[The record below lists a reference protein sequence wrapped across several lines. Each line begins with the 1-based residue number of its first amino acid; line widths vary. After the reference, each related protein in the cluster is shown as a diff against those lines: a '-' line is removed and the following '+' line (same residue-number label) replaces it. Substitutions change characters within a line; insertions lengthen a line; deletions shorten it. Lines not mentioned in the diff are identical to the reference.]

1 MFGWLYECNYASV
14 FLILPSLVVVVYF
27 AVKSLNEMKIALGQ
41 INPII
46 GNLDYNKEKIVK
58 GYERGINANAD
69 LVIFPELALVG
80 YPPLDLV
87 EKSEFRIAVNKKIN
101 ELAKITGDV
110 GLLFGAITE
119 DDDRVG
125 TNIHNSAVLCY
136 NGKVQFIQPK
146 SLIPNYDVFDEM
158 RYFEPAKDVF
168 VHEFRGEKLGISV
181 CEDIWNDAD
190 YWYKRRYYVDPIETL
205 KKKGATV
212 LINISASPYSFG
224 KRKERL
230 EMLSILCK
238 QDKIPLAYVCCVGVQ
253 TDLVFDGGSMCLDK
267 KGKLVQLGKSY
278 EEDFIQ
284 FDTEKDKEIK
294 VDVEKSFEE
303 EVLTSLIYGVKEY
316 FEKMNFKKAIV
327 GLSGGLDSAMVTYIA
342 VEALGKENVHVIL
355 MPSKYSSEGSV
366 TDSEKLIN
374 NLSISSDNVSIQPVV
389 DETINQLNPKFKQKL
404 GKLTGE
410 NIQARIRGVYLMAF
424 SNNDNYLVLTTGNKS
439 ELAVGYCTL
448 YGDMSGSLAVVADV
462 YKSDLYKIANFINK
476 NNEIIPKEII
486 LKPPSAELSPN
497 QKDQDDL
504 PPYEL
509 LDKIL
514 KMYLEENKE
523 YDEINS
529 IINDEKVVKKVLRM
543 VDINEFK
550 RRQAAPA
557 LRVSRKAFGYGRR
570 YPIVQGWRS

>member
-1 MFGWLYECNYASV
+1 
-14 FLILPSLVVVVYF
+14 
-27 AVKSLNEMKIALGQ
+27 MKIALCQ

-46 GNLDYNKEKIVK
+46 GNLDYNKEKIIK
-58 GYERGINANAD
+58 GYEKGVKANAD
-69 LVIFPELALVG
+69 LVIFPELSLVG

-87 EKSEFRIAVNKKIN
+87 EKTEFRKAVSKKVN
-101 ELAKITGDV
+101 EISKITGDV

-119 DDDRVG
+119 DDDRIG

-136 NGKVQFIQPK
+136 NGKIQFIQPK

-168 VHEFRGEKLGISV
+168 IHEYKGEKLGISI

-190 YWYKRRYYVDPIETL
+190 YWYKRRYYVDPVEIL
-205 KKKGATV
+205 RKKGATV

-238 QDKIPLAYVCCVGVQ
+238 QDKVPLAYVCCVGVQ
-253 TDLVFDGGSMCLDK
+253 TDLVFDGGSMCLDSS
-267 KGKLVQLGKSY
+267 GNLVQIGKSY
-278 EEDFIQ
+278 EEDFIL
-284 FDTEKDKEIK
+284 FDTKNDKKINTE
-294 VDVEKSFEE
+294 VEKSFEE
-303 EVLTSLIYGVKEY
+303 EVLLSLIYGVREY
-316 FEKMNFKKAIV
+316 FEKMNFKKAVV

-342 VEALGKENVHVIL
+342 VKALGKENVNVLL
-355 MPSKYSSEGSV
+355 MPSKYSSKGSI

-374 NLSISSDNVSIQPVV
+374 NLSISSDNVSIQTVV
-389 DETINQLNPKFKQKL
+389 DETINQLTPKFKKKL
-404 GKLTGE
+404 GKLTEE

-448 YGDMSGSLAVVADV
+448 YGDMSGSLAVIADV
-462 YKSDLYKIANFINK
+462 YKSDLYRIAKFINRK
-476 NNEIIPKEII
+476 EEIIPDEII
-486 LKPPSAELSPN
+486 TKPPSAELSPN

-523 YDEINS
+523 FDEINS
-529 IINDEKVVKKVLRM
+529 IIKDEAVVKKILRL
-543 VDINEFK
+543 VDMNEFK

>member
-1 MFGWLYECNYASV
+1 
-14 FLILPSLVVVVYF
+14 
-27 AVKSLNEMKIALGQ
+27 MKIALCQ

-46 GNLDYNKEKIVK
+46 GNLNYNKDKIIK
-58 GYERGINANAD
+58 GYEKGIKEKAD
-69 LVIFPELALVG
+69 LVIFPELSLVG

-87 EKSEFRIAVNKKIN
+87 EKEEFRLEVHKKIR
-101 ELAKITGDV
+101 EIAKVTGKV

-119 DDDRVG
+119 DDDLIG

-136 NGKVQFIQPK
+136 DGKVQFIQPK

-168 VHEFRGEKLGISV
+168 VHQFKGEKLGISV

-190 YWYKRRYYVDPIETL
+190 YWYRRRYSEDPVDKL
-205 KKKGATV
+205 MKKGATI

-230 EMLSILCK
+230 EMFSLLCK
-238 QDKIPLAYVCCVGVQ
+238 QNKIPLAYVCCVGVQ
-253 TDLVFDGGSMCLDK
+253 TDLVFDGASLCLNK
-267 KGKLVQLGKSY
+267 NGKLIQLGKVY
-278 EEDFIQ
+278 EEDFIL
-284 FDTEKDKEIK
+284 FDTKNGNEVKT
-294 VDVEKSFEE
+294 VVEKSFEE
-303 EVLTSLIYGVKEY
+303 EVLSSLIYGVKEY
-316 FEKMNFKKAIV
+316 FEKMNFKKSVV
-327 GLSGGLDSAMVTYIA
+327 GLSGGLDSAMVAFIA
-342 VEALGKENVHVIL
+342 VKSLGKENVHVVL
-355 MPSKYSSEGSV
+355 MPSKYSSSGSIS
-366 TDSEKLIN
+366 DAEKLIK
-374 NLSISSDNVSIQPVV
+374 NLGILSDNVSIQPVV
-389 DETINQLNPKFKQKL
+389 EKTTELLRPKFKNKIARI
-404 GKLTGE
+404 TEE

-448 YGDMSGSLAVVADV
+448 YGDMSGSLAVIADV
-462 YKSDLYKIANFINK
+462 YKSDLYKIARFINRK
-476 NNEIIPKEII
+476 KEIIPKEII
-486 LKPPSAELSPN
+486 SKAPSAELSLN
-497 QKDQDDL
+497 QKDEDDL

-509 LDKIL
+509 LDRIL

-523 YDEINS
+523 YNEINA
-529 IINDEKVVKKVLRM
+529 IIKNQKIVKKVLRM

-570 YPIVQGWRS
+570 YPIVQGWRT

>member
-1 MFGWLYECNYASV
+1 
-14 FLILPSLVVVVYF
+14 
-27 AVKSLNEMKIALGQ
+27 MKIALCQ

-46 GNLDYNKEKIVK
+46 GNLDYNKDKIIK
-58 GYERGINANAD
+58 GYERGVKVKAD
-69 LVIFPELALVG
+69 LVIFPELSLVG

-87 EKSEFRIAVNKKIN
+87 EKSEFRKAVNKKIN

-158 RYFEPAKDVF
+158 RYFEPAKDVY
-168 VHEFRGEKLGISV
+168 VHEFGGEKLGISV

-190 YWYKRRYYVDPIETL
+190 YWYKRRYYVDPVETL

-212 LINISASPYSFG
+212 LINISASPYSYG

-230 EMLSILCK
+230 EMLSILCR

-267 KGKLVQLGKSY
+267 KGKLVHLGKAY
-278 EEDFIQ
+278 EEDFIL

-303 EVLTSLIYGVKEY
+303 EVLSSLIYGVREY
-316 FEKMNFKKAIV
+316 FEKMKFKKAVV
-327 GLSGGLDSAMVTYIA
+327 GLSGGLDSAMVTFIA
-342 VEALGKENVHVIL
+342 VKALGKENVHVVL
-355 MPSKYSSEGSV
+355 MPSKYSSKGSV
-366 TDSEKLIN
+366 TDSEKLIK
-374 NLSISSDNVSIQPVV
+374 NLGISSDNVSIQPVV
-389 DETINQLNPKFKQKL
+389 DETINHLTPKFKQKL

-448 YGDMSGSLAVVADV
+448 YGDMSGSLAVIADV
-462 YKSDLYKIANFINK
+462 YKSDLYRIANFINRK
-476 NNEIIPKEII
+476 KEIIPEEII

-523 YDEINS
+523 FDEINS
-529 IINDEKVVKKVLRM
+529 IIKDEKVVKKVLRM
-543 VDINEFK
+543 VDLNEFK

-570 YPIVQGWRS
+570 YPMVQGWRT

>member
-1 MFGWLYECNYASV
+1 
-14 FLILPSLVVVVYF
+14 
-27 AVKSLNEMKIALGQ
+27 MKIALCQ

-46 GNLDYNKEKIVK
+46 GNLDYNKEKIIK
-58 GYERGINANAD
+58 GYEKGVKANAD
-69 LVIFPELALVG
+69 LVIFPELSLVG

-87 EKSEFRIAVNKKIN
+87 EKTEFRKAVSKKVN
-101 ELAKITGDV
+101 EISKITGDV

-119 DDDRVG
+119 DDDRIG

-136 NGKVQFIQPK
+136 NGKIQFIQPK

-168 VHEFRGEKLGISV
+168 IHEYKGEKLGISI

-190 YWYKRRYYVDPIETL
+190 YWYKRRYYVDPVEIL
-205 KKKGATV
+205 RKKGATV

-230 EMLSILCK
+230 EMLSILCR
-238 QDKIPLAYVCCVGVQ
+238 QDKVPLAYVCCVGVQ
-253 TDLVFDGGSMCLDK
+253 TDLVFDGGSMCLDSS
-267 KGKLVQLGKSY
+267 GNLVQIGKSY
-278 EEDFIQ
+278 EEDFIL
-284 FDTEKDKEIK
+284 FDTKNDKKINTE
-294 VDVEKSFEE
+294 VEKSFEE
-303 EVLTSLIYGVKEY
+303 EVLLSLIYGVREY
-316 FEKMNFKKAIV
+316 FEKMNFKKAVV

-342 VEALGKENVHVIL
+342 VKALGKENVNVLL
-355 MPSKYSSEGSV
+355 MPSKYSSKGSI

-374 NLSISSDNVSIQPVV
+374 NLSISSDNVSIQTVV
-389 DETINQLNPKFKQKL
+389 DETINQLTPKFKKKL
-404 GKLTGE
+404 GKLTEE

-448 YGDMSGSLAVVADV
+448 YGDMSGSLAVIADV
-462 YKSDLYKIANFINK
+462 YKSDLYRIAKFINRK
-476 NNEIIPKEII
+476 EEIIPDEII
-486 LKPPSAELSPN
+486 TKPPSAELSPN

-523 YDEINS
+523 FDEINS
-529 IINDEKVVKKVLRM
+529 IIKDEAVVKKILRL
-543 VDINEFK
+543 VDMNEFK

>member
-1 MFGWLYECNYASV
+1 
-14 FLILPSLVVVVYF
+14 
-27 AVKSLNEMKIALGQ
+27 MKIVLCQ

-46 GNLDYNKEKIVK
+46 GKLDYNKEKILK
-58 GYERGINANAD
+58 GYERGIKEKAD
-69 LVIFPELALVG
+69 LVIFPELSLVG

-87 EKSEFRIAVNKKIN
+87 EKAEFRKAVRQKIN

-119 DDDRVG
+119 DNDLIG

-158 RYFEPAKDVF
+158 RYFEPAKNIF
-168 VHEFRGEKLGISV
+168 IHEFKAEKLGISI

-190 YWYKRRYYVDPIETL
+190 YWYRRRYETDPIEEL
-205 KKKGATV
+205 KKKGATL

-224 KRKERL
+224 KRKERF
-230 EMLSILCK
+230 EMLSLLCAQEK
-238 QDKIPLAYVCCVGVQ
+238 LPLAYVCSVGVQ
-253 TDLVFDGGSMCLDK
+253 TDLVFDGGSMCLNS
-267 KGKLVQLGKSY
+267 KGKLVHLGKSY
-278 EEDFIQ
+278 EEDFIL
-284 FDTEKDKEIK
+284 FDTKTDEKKIVE
-294 VDVEKSFEE
+294 VEKSFEE
-303 EVLTSLIYGVKEY
+303 EVLSSLIYGVKEY
-316 FEKMNFKKAIV
+316 FEKMNFKKAVV

-342 VEALGKENVHVIL
+342 VKALGKENVHVVL
-355 MPSKYSSEGSV
+355 MPSKYSSKGSIN
-366 TDSEKLIN
+366 DSEKLIK
-374 NLSISSDNVSIQPVV
+374 NLGLSSDNISIQPVV
-389 DETINQLNPKFKQKL
+389 DETLGQLLSNFKNPLQKI
-404 GKLTGE
+404 TGE

-424 SNNDNYLVLTTGNKS
+424 SNNENRLVLTTGNKS

-448 YGDMSGSLAVVADV
+448 YGDMSGSIAVIADV
-462 YKSDLYKIANFINK
+462 YKSDLYKIAKFINT
-476 NNEIIPKEII
+476 NENIIPDEIIT
-486 LKPPSAELSPN
+486 KPPSAELSSN

-509 LDKIL
+509 LDRIL

-529 IINDEKVVKKVLRM
+529 IIKNEEVVKKVLRL
-543 VDINEFK
+543 VDMNEFK

-570 YPIVQGWRS
+570 YPIVQGWRN

>member
-1 MFGWLYECNYASV
+1 M
-14 FLILPSLVVVVYF
+14 VYF
-27 AVKSLNEMKIALGQ
+27 AIKSLNEMKIALCQ

-46 GNLDYNKEKIVK
+46 GNLEYNKDKIIK
-58 GYERGINANAD
+58 GYEKGIKAKAD

-87 EKSEFRIAVNKKIN
+87 EKSEFRKAVNKKIN

-119 DDDRVG
+119 DDDKVG

-190 YWYKRRYYVDPIETL
+190 YWYKRRYYVDPVEVL

-212 LINISASPYSFG
+212 LINISASPYSYG

-230 EMLSILCK
+230 EMLSILCR
-238 QDKIPLAYVCCVGVQ
+238 QDKLPLAYVCCVGVQ

-267 KGKLVQLGKSY
+267 KGKLVQLGKAY
-278 EEDFIQ
+278 EEDFIL
-284 FDTEKDKEIK
+284 FDTENDKEIK
-294 VDVEKSFEE
+294 VEVEKSFEE
-303 EVLTSLIYGVKEY
+303 EVLSSLIYGVREY
-316 FEKMNFKKAIV
+316 FEKMNFRKAVV

-342 VEALGKENVHVIL
+342 VEALGKENVHVVL
-355 MPSKYSSEGSV
+355 MPSKYSSKGSI
-366 TDSEKLIN
+366 TDSEKLIK
-374 NLSISSDNVSIQPVV
+374 NLGISSDNVSIQPVV
-389 DETINQLNPKFKQKL
+389 DETINQLTPKFKKKL
-404 GKLTGE
+404 GKLTEE

-448 YGDMSGSLAVVADV
+448 YGDMSGSLAVIADV
-462 YKSDLYKIANFINK
+462 YKSDLYRIANFINK
-476 NNEIIPKEII
+476 KKEIIPKEII
-486 LKPPSAELSPN
+486 LKHLQLS
-497 QKDQDDL
+497 
-504 PPYEL
+504 
-509 LDKIL
+509 
-514 KMYLEENKE
+514 
-523 YDEINS
+523 
-529 IINDEKVVKKVLRM
+529 
-543 VDINEFK
+543 
-550 RRQAAPA
+550 
-557 LRVSRKAFGYGRR
+557 
-570 YPIVQGWRS
+570 

>member
-1 MFGWLYECNYASV
+1 M
-14 FLILPSLVVVVYF
+14 VYF
-27 AVKSLNEMKIALGQ
+27 AIKSIIEMKIALCQ

-58 GYERGINANAD
+58 GYEKGVKAKAD

-87 EKSEFRIAVNKKIN
+87 EKSEFRKAVNKKIN
-101 ELAKITGDV
+101 ELAKITGNV

-119 DDDRVG
+119 DDDRIG

-168 VHEFRGEKLGISV
+168 IHEFRGEKLGISV

-190 YWYKRRYYVDPIETL
+190 YWYKRRYYVDPVETL

-212 LINISASPYSFG
+212 LINISASPYSYG

-253 TDLVFDGGSMCLDK
+253 TDLVFDGGSMCLNK

-278 EEDFIQ
+278 EEDFIL
-284 FDTEKDKEIK
+284 FDTENDKEIK
-294 VDVEKSFEE
+294 VEVEKSFEE
-303 EVLTSLIYGVKEY
+303 EVLASLIYGVKEY
-316 FEKMNFKKAIV
+316 FEKMKFKKAVV

-342 VEALGKENVHVIL
+342 VEALGKENVHVVL
-355 MPSKYSSEGSV
+355 MPSKYSSDGSV
-366 TDSEKLIN
+366 TDSEKLIK
-374 NLSISSDNVSIQPVV
+374 NLGISSDNVSIQPVV
-389 DETINQLNPKFKQKL
+389 DETINQLTPKFKQKL

-448 YGDMSGSLAVVADV
+448 YGDMSGSLAVIADV
-462 YKSDLYKIANFINK
+462 YKSDLYRIANFINRK
-476 NNEIIPKEII
+476 NEIIPKEII

-497 QKDQDDL
+497 QTDQDDL

-523 YDEINS
+523 FDEINT
-529 IINDEKVVKKVLRM
+529 IIKDEKVVKKVLRM

-570 YPIVQGWRS
+570 YPIVQGWRT

>member
-1 MFGWLYECNYASV
+1 
-14 FLILPSLVVVVYF
+14 VVYF
-27 AVKSLNEMKIALGQ
+27 AIKSIIEMKIALCQ

-46 GNLDYNKEKIVK
+46 GNLDYNKEKIIK
-58 GYERGINANAD
+58 GYEKGVKANAD

-87 EKSEFRIAVNKKIN
+87 EKSEFRKAVNKEIN

-110 GLLFGAITE
+110 GLLFGAITQ

-136 NGKVQFIQPK
+136 KGKVQFIQPK

-168 VHEFRGEKLGISV
+168 VHEFKGEKLGVSV

-190 YWYKRRYYVDPIETL
+190 YWYKRRYYVDPVETL

-212 LINISASPYSFG
+212 LINISASPYSYG

-230 EMLSILCK
+230 DMLSILCR
-238 QDKIPLAYVCCVGVQ
+238 QDKLPLAYVCCVGVQ

-267 KGKLVQLGKSY
+267 NGKLVQLGKAY
-278 EEDFIQ
+278 EEDFIL
-284 FDTEKDKEIK
+284 FDTENDKEIK
-294 VDVEKSFEE
+294 VKVEKSFEE
-303 EVLTSLIYGVKEY
+303 EVLTSLIYGVREY
-316 FEKMNFKKAIV
+316 FEKMKFKKAVV

-342 VEALGKENVHVIL
+342 VEALGKENVHVVL
-355 MPSKYSSEGSV
+355 MPSKYSSKGSV
-366 TDSEKLIN
+366 IDSEKLIK
-374 NLSISSDNVSIQPVV
+374 NLGISSDNVSIQPVV
-389 DETINQLNPKFKQKL
+389 NETIAQITPKFKQNL

-448 YGDMSGSLAVVADV
+448 YGDMSGSLAVIADV
-462 YKSDLYKIANFINK
+462 YKSDLYRIANFINRK
-476 NNEIIPKEII
+476 KEIIPKEII

-497 QKDQDDL
+497 QTDQDDL

-523 YDEINS
+523 FDEITS
-529 IINDEKVVKKVLRM
+529 IIKDEKVVKKVLRM

-570 YPIVQGWRS
+570 YPIVQGWRT